1 MDARS
6 TQSRSPLIGITA
18 DVEELAPSADGSQ
31 RLRYRVA
38 AAYAQ
43 RVAECGGIPVILP
56 PIVEA
61 IEATLNR
68 LDGVLLTGG
77 GDIIME
83 PLGGKTHPA
92 AEVVHRAR
100 QEYELALYDALARRP
115 NMPVLAICLG
125 MQYMTIHAGGE
136 LCQHLPDVLESA
148 EMHRNQVHEVIPCDV
163 KWGRKVPSWAATLRE
178 GRSASNHHQGMLS
191 AGSLAVVAKASDGT
205 IEAVADVERRY
216 YLGVQ
221 WHPERTVERGLG
233 IDLIR
238 SFVDECR
245 VACSV

>member
-1 MDARS
+1 MTMRGGDN
-6 TQSRSPLIGITA
+6 PLIGITA
-18 DVEELAPSADGSQ
+18 DVEELAPAADGSQ

-38 AAYAQ
+38 AAYAL
-43 RVAECGGIPVILP
+43 RVAECGGVPVILP
-56 PIVEA
+56 PIVDS
-61 IEATLNR
+61 IEATLDR

-77 GDIIME
+77 GDINME

-100 QEYELALYDALARRP
+100 QEYELTLFAALATRQ

-136 LCQHLPDVLESA
+136 LCQHLPDVLATA
-148 EMHRNQVHEVIPCDV
+148 EMHRNQDHEVIPCEV
-163 KWGRKVPSWAATLRE
+163 KWGSCKPRWAERL
-178 GRSASNHHQGMLS
+178 GRGNSASNHHQGMLS
-191 AGSLAVVAKASDGT
+191 AGRLAVVAKANDGT

-221 WHPERTVERGLG
+221 WHPERTSERRLG

-245 VACSV
+245 VTG

>member
-1 MDARS
+1 MAHDS
-6 TQSRSPLIGITA
+6 KHPLIGITS
-18 DVEELAPSADGSQ
+18 DVEELAPAADGSQ
-31 RLRYRVA
+31 RLRYRLA

-43 RVAECGGIPVILP
+43 SVATCGGVPVILP
-56 PIVEA
+56 PIMET
-61 IEATLNR
+61 IEGMLDR

-100 QEYELALYDALARRP
+100 QEYELALFGSLSKRP
-115 NMPVLAICLG
+115 EMPVLAICLG

-148 EMHRNQVHEVIPCDV
+148 EMHRNHEHEVVPCEV
-163 KWGRKVPSWAATLRE
+163 KSGGNVRRWMGTLRR
-178 GRSASNHHQGMLS
+178 GNSASNHHQGMVS
-191 AGSLAVVAKASDGT
+191 AGKLDVVARATDGT
-205 IEAVADVERRY
+205 IEAVADMGRPY

-221 WHPERTVERGLG
+221 WHPERTANPGLG
-233 IDLIR
+233 IELIR
-238 SFVDECR
+238 SFVEACR
-245 VACSV
+245 TAR

>member
-1 MDARS
+1 MALMHGMRELA
-6 TQSRSPLIGITA
+6 PLIGMTA
-18 DVEELAPSADGSQ
+18 DVEELAPAADGSQ

-38 AAYAQ
+38 SAYAQ
-43 RVAECGGIPVILP
+43 RVVECGGIPVILT

-61 IEATLNR
+61 IEPTLDR

-83 PLGGKTHPA
+83 PLGGTTHPA

-100 QEYELALYDALARRP
+100 QEYELELYAALERRP
-115 NMPVLAICLG
+115 DFPVLAICLG

-148 EMHRNQVHEVIPCDV
+148 EMHRNQEHEVIPCEMKLGGNV
-163 KWGRKVPSWAATLRE
+163 RRWMGNLRR
-178 GRSASNHHQGMLS
+178 GTSVSNHHQGMVS
-191 AGSLAVVAKASDGT
+191 AGKLNVVARATDGT
-205 IEAVADVERRY
+205 IEAVADMGRPY

-221 WHPERTVERGLG
+221 WHPERTANPGLG
-233 IDLIR
+233 IELIR
-238 SFVDECR
+238 SFVEACR
-245 VACSV
+245 TAR

>member
-1 MDARS
+1 MAKRES
-6 TQSRSPLIGITA
+6 ERPLIGITA
-18 DVEELAPSADGSQ
+18 DVEELPPAKDGSQ

-43 RVAECGGIPVILP
+43 RVAECGGTPVILP

-100 QEYELALYDALARRP
+100 QEYELALFGALTKRP
-115 NMPVLAICLG
+115 EMPVLAICLG

-136 LCQHLPDVLESA
+136 LCQHLPDVLKSA
-148 EMHRNQVHEVIPCDV
+148 EIHRNQVHEVIPCRV
-163 KWGRKVPSWAATLRE
+163 KWGSRKPRWAERLER
-178 GRSASNHHQGMLS
+178 GNSASNHHQGMLS

-205 IEAVADVERRY
+205 IEAVADVARRY

-245 VACSV
+245 VAGGV